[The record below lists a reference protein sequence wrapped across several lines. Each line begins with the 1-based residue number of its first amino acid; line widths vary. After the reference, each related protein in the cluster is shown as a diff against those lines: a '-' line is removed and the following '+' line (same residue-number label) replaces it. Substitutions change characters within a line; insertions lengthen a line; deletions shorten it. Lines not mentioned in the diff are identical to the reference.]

1 MTDEELLKRYES
13 DMRFRNLLP
22 GTIAVRHRYLMKFS
36 RDVGFSEAT
45 DQKIVDWLGER
56 DLTPKT
62 RAMWLSTLSAF
73 YKWAAKNSLFD
84 GYTDPKTG
92 VKKDFDPVAKVA
104 KPRLHGRQPRPM
116 SDDDINKAIDN
127 AEPLMKCWLLLGAYC
142 GTRCQEIA
150 FIEREDVLDEM
161 GSLHIT
167 HGKGDKS
174 RFVPLHPL
182 VLDALKALPML
193 ESGRLWGDES
203 AASIS
208 RKGNRYLHSLKIK
221 STMHTLR
228 HWYGTHV
235 YRASRD
241 LVLTQNL
248 MGHSSPTTTA
258 VYAAADQS
266 KSAGVVNVLSTNPD
280 TFRRGVEELEI
291 QRGGGNAS

>member
-1 MTDEELLKRYES
+1 MNPTNEELIARYEA

-22 GTIAVRHRYLMKFS
+22 GTLAVRRRYLNKFAK
-36 RDVGFSEAT
+36 DVGFAEAT
-45 DQKIVDWLGER
+45 EDSIIHWLGSR
-56 DLTPKT
+56 NITPKT
-62 RAMWLSTLSAF
+62 QAMWCSTLNAF
-73 YKWAAKNSLFD
+73 YKWAAKNSIFD

-92 VKKDFDPVAKVA
+92 VKKDFNPVDRVPKA
-104 KPRLHGRQPRPM
+104 RLHGRHPRPM
-116 SDDDINKAIDN
+116 SDDDINKAIAAAD
-127 AEPLMKCWLLLGAYC
+127 PIKKCWMLLGAYC
-142 GTRCQEIA
+142 GCRCQEIA
-150 FIEREDVLDEM
+150 FIEREDILEES

-174 RFVPLHPL
+174 RFVPLHPD
-182 VLDALKALPML
+182 VLEALKAMPMPT
-193 ESGRLWGDES
+193 SGRLWDEDAS
-203 AASIS
+203 SIS
-208 RKGNRYLHSLKIK
+208 RKGNRYLHGLGIK

-266 KSAGVVNVLSTNPD
+266 KSAGVVGVLSTDPEA
-280 TFRRGVEELEI
+280 FRQSVADLEAKR
-291 QRGGGNAS
+291 QS